1 MNKKAYM
8 KSFHDTYI
16 AKTVTVKIPGI
27 ARGIRT
33 VKRILKSLDP
43 SKIATSLKDLGIL
56 VKAFLIIKIPKG
68 TIDMECRKINAIY
81 VSSRLKFL
89 SNMYIG
95 IIREIPGIRI
105 GKRRKIKKDSLN
117 F

>member
-1 MNKKAYM
+1 M

-56 VKAFLIIKIPKG
+56 LKAFLIIKIPRG
-68 TIDMECRKINAIY
+68 TIDMECKKINEKINGRELAD
-81 VSSRLKFL
+81 LKK
-89 SNMYIG
+89 
-95 IIREIPGIRI
+95 REIHEILNLFI
-105 GKRRKIKKDSLN
+105 KRYQLL
-117 F
+117 